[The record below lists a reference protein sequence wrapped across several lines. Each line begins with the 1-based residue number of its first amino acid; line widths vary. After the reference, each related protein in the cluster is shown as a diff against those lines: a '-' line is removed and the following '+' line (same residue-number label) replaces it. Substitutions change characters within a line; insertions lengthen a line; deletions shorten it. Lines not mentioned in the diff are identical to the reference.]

1 MFLMLAADAPTGKSW
16 SLRLFSCVRVEL
28 GGL

>member
-1 MFLMLAADAPTGKSW
+1 MFLKPAAIAPTGKSW
-16 SLRLFSCVRVEL
+16 SLRLFPCVRVEL